1 MAETTTVARPYAQA
15 IFKLGREAGDF
26 KKWSDM
32 LGTAAM
38 VARDPTM
45 LALIESPRA
54 EHAQLAG
61 LFAGVCGERLDD
73 RARNLLKLLAQ
84 NGRLALLP
92 VIAELYEQMRAEA
105 EGSVEA
111 ELIAAMDVDAAAQDK
126 IAQALKAR
134 LKREVTLTFK
144 VDPALLGGAIVRA
157 GDLVIDGSVRGRLQ
171 KLASALI

>member
-15 IFKLGREAGDF
+15 VFKLAREAGDF
-26 KKWSDM
+26 RRWSDM
-32 LGTAAM
+32 LTVAAQ
-38 VARDPTM
+38 VASDPTM

-54 EHAQLAG
+54 EHTQLAR
-61 LFAGVCGERLDD
+61 LFADVCGERLDD

-92 VIAELYEQMRAEA
+92 VIAELYEQMRADA

-134 LKREVTLTFK
+134 LNRDVTLTFK
-144 VDPALLGGAIVRA
+144 VDPALLGGAVIRA